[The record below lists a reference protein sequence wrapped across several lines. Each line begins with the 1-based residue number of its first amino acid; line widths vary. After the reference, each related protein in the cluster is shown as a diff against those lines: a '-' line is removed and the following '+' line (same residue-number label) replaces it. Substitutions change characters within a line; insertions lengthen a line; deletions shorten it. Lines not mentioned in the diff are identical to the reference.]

1 MVTCD
6 DNKLYNMAGWIIFIF
21 ILKSRGVVG
30 LGVRI
35 PISFIFLVNGDGSED
50 KCARGNGGCNHICV
64 NQGGKAQCL
73 CKNGFKL
80 RTDGR
85 TCIGESLQSKR
96 ESLAYQ

>member
-1 MVTCD
+1 MVNGFLFSELPTWCFPR
-6 DNKLYNMAGWIIFIF
+6 IF
-21 ILKSRGVVG
+21 KSSQMVG
-30 LGVRI
+30 FGDRI
-35 PISFIFLVNGDGSED
+35 AISFILVNGDGSED